1 MAILSFLSI
10 NRAMEVYMLVLFWRD
25 CLQMLVFKDLG
36 GLLSK
41 VLSFSIV
48 RKDFKGY
55 AFLEED
61 SAGEV
66 YVGFVSFKFIS
77 FFTDSVR
84 TKFFTQV
91 LKSA

>member
-1 MAILSFLSI
+1 M
-10 NRAMEVYMLVLFWRD
+10 
-25 CLQMLVFKDLG
+25 
-36 GLLSK
+36 
-41 VLSFSIV
+41 LSFSIV

-91 LKSA
+91 VKSA

>member
-1 MAILSFLSI
+1 
-10 NRAMEVYMLVLFWRD
+10 
-25 CLQMLVFKDLG
+25 MLVFKDLG

-41 VLSFSIV
+41 VLLFSIV
-48 RKDFKGY
+48 RKDFKVY
-55 AFLEED
+55 AFLEGD

-91 LKSA
+91 VKSA

>member
-1 MAILSFLSI
+1 
-10 NRAMEVYMLVLFWRD
+10 MLVLFWRD

-48 RKDFKGY
+48 RKDFEGY

-66 YVGFVSFKFIS
+66 YVEFVSFKFIS

>member
-1 MAILSFLSI
+1 
-10 NRAMEVYMLVLFWRD
+10 MLVLFWRD
-25 CLQMLVFKDLG
+25 CLQMLVFKDSV
-36 GLLSK
+36 GLSSN

-48 RKDFKGY
+48 RKDFKAY
-55 AFLEED
+55 ASLDED

-77 FFTDSVR
+77 FFTDSAR

-91 LKSA
+91 VKSA